1 VIAVPLDLMTYRSAA
16 TSHAQSLG
24 LFEQVLGHEPVS
36 APGSGLIYALWVKR
50 ITPIPAR
57 SGLASVS
64 ARLELTG
71 RVFIPADTE
80 PQDEV
85 DIAVTAAVDGLMRV
99 YAGDF
104 ELGGSVANVDLL
116 GMHGA
121 ALGAEFGFTRFD
133 STTYRVATLTVP
145 LIIND
150 AWTEAP

>member
-1 VIAVPLDLMTYRSAA
+1 MTAVTLDLTAYRSAV

-24 LFEQVLGHEPVS
+24 LFGQVLDYEPVS
-36 APGSGLIYALWVKR
+36 APGSGLTLAMWVAR
-50 ITPIPAR
+50 ISPIPAR

-71 RVFIPADTE
+71 RILMPADTE
-80 PQDEV
+80 PQG
-85 DIAVTAAVDGLMRV
+85 DIDLQVVAAVDGLLRE

-104 ELGGSVANVDLL
+104 ELGGLVAAVDLL

-121 ALGAEFGFTRFD
+121 ALAAQFGYTRFD